1 MTASPGAAM
10 TMNSVSKWY
19 RSRVLALQ
27 DVSAVIP
34 VGARVG
40 LLGPN
45 GAGKST
51 VVKLLHGTL
60 RPTTG
65 RVQVLGVDAGASSFI
80 DVRRRM
86 GVVPQSAGVYSD
98 LTGGEYL
105 DLARA
110 AYGQGDLTAVIDRF
124 GLGAHLQKSMSKLSG
139 GLQRRVSLAAALVA
153 EPEILIMDEPSLG
166 LDPVA
171 AEEMYG
177 YLRDI
182 SPGRTVLVCTNNIAE
197 AEALCDHVVIL
208 KDGRVVLHGPLDG
221 LRGQRSQ
228 VVIRATQPRDSLLAH
243 LAGLGIA
250 ARAEENGV
258 LIDLE
263 DGARYDEAVPKIL
276 RSLLDS
282 GFDVVECRPLESM
295 LKTAFFDAVQG
306 LAP

>member
-1 MTASPGAAM
+1 MSGATPAAM
-10 TMNSVSKWY
+10 TMESVSKWY
-19 RSRVLALQ
+19 RSSVLALQ

-51 VVKLLHGTL
+51 VVKLLQGTL

-65 RVQVLGVDAGASSFI
+65 RVQVLGVAATAGDFV

-98 LTGGEYL
+98 LTAWQYL

-110 AYGQGDLTAVIDRF
+110 VYGRDDFSEGTHRF
-124 GLGAHLQKSMSKLSG
+124 GLEPHLQKTMSELSG

-171 AEEMYG
+171 AEEMHE
-177 YLRDI
+177 YLRAI

-208 KDGRVVLHGPLDG
+208 NEGRVVLHGALDSLLAG
-221 LRGQRSQ
+221 RRQ
-228 VVIRATQPRDSLLAH
+228 VVIRVRQPQAKLIAQLAKK
-243 LAGLGIA
+243 GVVG
-250 ARAEENGV
+250 REDEGGV

-263 DGARYDEAVPKIL
+263 PGAAYDEAVPELL
-276 RSLLDS
+276 RSILDS

-295 LKTAFFDAVQG
+295 LKAAFFDAVQG
-306 LAP
+306 PSQ